1 MTKSDKYLRRNVS
14 NMRMGN
20 RKIQWGDN
28 VGNGNGDILLDFSYM
43 APNVYH
49 VTI

>member
-28 VGNGNGDILLDFSYM
+28 VENGFFLDFSYM